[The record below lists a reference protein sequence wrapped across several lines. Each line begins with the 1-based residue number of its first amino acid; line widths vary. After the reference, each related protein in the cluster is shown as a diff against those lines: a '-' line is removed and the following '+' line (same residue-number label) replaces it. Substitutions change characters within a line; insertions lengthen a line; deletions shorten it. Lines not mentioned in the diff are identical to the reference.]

1 MAEKPFVPPILSYEQ
16 INEHAEKFL
25 KEHGAD
31 KKLPVPIEEIIEFDL
46 GLDIIPFP
54 NLQKDFDIDGFISGD
69 LTSIYVDQFI
79 LTDRPSRYRFTLAH
93 EIGHLVLHKSF
104 MQKIHPK
111 SISAWKDFVLTI
123 DVEDYEWV
131 EWQAYTFGGIVLVPR
146 KYLLKDI
153 AEQIKTLKAK
163 IALVKAKKIPEDS
176 YREYVVNAIAE
187 KLITKYDVSIDVLV
201 KRISKEIER
210 GMVSIL

>member
-1 MAEKPFVPPILSYEQ
+1 MAEEPFVPPILSYEQ
-16 INEHAEKFL
+16 INEYAEKFL
-25 KEHGAD
+25 KKHKAD

-93 EIGHLVLHKSF
+93 EIGHFVLHKSF
-104 MQKIHPK
+104 MQKIHPR
-111 SISAWKDFVLTI
+111 SVSAWEDFVLTV

-153 AEQIKTLKAK
+153 AEQIKALKAK
-163 IALVKAKKIPEDS
+163 IALVKAKKIPQDS
-176 YREYVVNAIAE
+176 YKEYVINAIAE
-187 KLITKYDVSIDVLV
+187 KLITTYDVSIDVLV
-201 KRISKEIER
+201 KRISKEIEK
-210 GMVSIL
+210 GMISIP